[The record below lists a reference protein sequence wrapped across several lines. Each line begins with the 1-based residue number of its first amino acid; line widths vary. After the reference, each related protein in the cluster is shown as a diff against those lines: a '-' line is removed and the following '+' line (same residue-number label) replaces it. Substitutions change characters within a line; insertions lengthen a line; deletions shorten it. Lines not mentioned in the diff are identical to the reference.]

1 MENVRISNVLSI
13 FFISVIF
20 MQHYWLFEYKYYLV
34 YLFFENMLTLNKNT
48 TIFLIFSMILI
59 AGCGDTG
66 FFKKPDWSEPAIDG
80 KELARKNVR
89 EGKGIQIKPNKEQ
102 GGNFLFA
109 SSNPMW
115 RASLETIDFMP
126 LLTVDYAGGLIITD
140 WYTNENIKNKRIKIT
155 AHIRTSELRSDGIKV
170 KVHVQKLINN
180 VWSNTVTDEN
190 LASKIENSILNEA
203 RNLRV
208 NANK

>member
-1 MENVRISNVLSI
+1 MIKKFLLV
-13 FFISVIF
+13 SVIIF
-20 MQHYWLFEYKYYLV
+20 LSACS
-34 YLFFENMLTLNKNT
+34 NNNIIKNT
-48 TIFLIFSMILI
+48 
-59 AGCGDTG
+59 
-66 FFKKPDWSEPAIDG
+66 KKPEPGLFSKDAS
-80 KELARKNVR
+80 V
-89 EGKGIQIKPNKEQ
+89 GINITDLLGQRSDETSININ
-102 GGNFLFA
+102 GYL
-109 SSNPMW
+109 W
-115 RASLETIDFMP
+115 RASLDILSIAP
-126 LLTVDYAGGLIITD
+126 LISTDALGGIIITD

>member
-1 MENVRISNVLSI
+1 MIKKFLLV
-13 FFISVIF
+13 SVIIF
-20 MQHYWLFEYKYYLV
+20 LSACS
-34 YLFFENMLTLNKNT
+34 NNNIIKNT
-48 TIFLIFSMILI
+48 
-59 AGCGDTG
+59 
-66 FFKKPDWSEPAIDG
+66 KKPEPGLFSKDAS
-80 KELARKNVR
+80 V
-89 EGKGIQIKPNKEQ
+89 GINITDLLGQRSDETSININ
-102 GGNFLFA
+102 GYL
-109 SSNPMW
+109 W
-115 RASLETIDFMP
+115 RASLDILSIAP
-126 LLTVDYAGGLIITD
+126 LISTDALGGIIITD
-140 WYTNENIKNKRIKIT
+140 WYINENIKNKRIKIT